1 LLGLAVKGPVEST
14 DAKSDHKGDSELS
27 RSVTRLVLIVGAP
40 LLALATIT
48 TLGAQPARPVASR
61 TVAAHVATLRAVH
74 AGVNALVGLA
84 ARATPAPTPTPAPVV
99 AAAAPAAP
107 VAARPAPVHPKP
119 PPPPPPPVVGVGGA
133 AGVEFSLVN
142 QDRAANGV
150 APLAYSGALGR
161 VAQYR
166 AQDML
171 NRGYFS
177 HYDPATGQLAFS
189 ALMRLWG
196 IPYTTAGENIAW
208 STNPSMAAINTM
220 FMNSP
225 EHRANI
231 LNGAYHQAGI
241 GVAGNGAK
249 TMVVEVFSN

>member
-1 LLGLAVKGPVEST
+1 
-14 DAKSDHKGDSELS
+14 LS
-27 RSVTRLVLIVGAP
+27 RSVTRVTLIISIPMLTLAVVAIVGS
-40 LLALATIT
+40 
-48 TLGAQPARPVASR
+48 QRPHSVVASR
-61 TVAAHVATLRAVH
+61 ITAANVAFLRPRHAGLNDLARLVDDATPAPAPVAAIAAP
-74 AGVNALVGLA
+74 A
-84 ARATPAPTPTPAPVV
+84 ARATAVRPAPPR
-99 AAAAPAAP
+99 PAAP
-107 VAARPAPVHPKP
+107 PVST
-119 PPPPPPPVVGVGGA
+119 VGGA

-150 APLAYSGALGR
+150 AGLRFSGALAR

-189 ALMRLWG
+189 ALMHLWG

-208 STNPSMAAINTM
+208 STNPSMAGINTM

-231 LNGAYHQAGI
+231 LKGAYHQVGI
-241 GVAGNGAK
+241 GVASNGVK

>member
-1 LLGLAVKGPVEST
+1 M
-14 DAKSDHKGDSELS
+14 S
-27 RSVTRLVLIVGAP
+27 RSVTRVTLIISIPLLTLAVVAIVGS
-40 LLALATIT
+40 
-48 TLGAQPARPVASR
+48 QRPHSVVASR
-61 TVAAHVATLRAVH
+61 LSGANVAFLRPRH
-74 AGVNALVGLA
+74 AGLNDLTRLVDDAPPA
-84 ARATPAPTPTPAPVV
+84 AASGP
-99 AAAAPAAP
+99 AAAPAP
-107 VAARPAPVHPKP
+107 VAARSTALRPAPRAPA
-119 PPPPPPPVVGVGGA
+119 PPVSTVGGA

-150 APLAYSGALGR
+150 AALRFSGALAR

-177 HYDPATGQLAFS
+177 HYVPATGQLAF
-189 ALMRLWG
+189 AVLMRLWG

-231 LNGAYHQAGI
+231 LKSAYHQVGM
-241 GVAGNGAK
+241 GVASNGVK

>member
-1 LLGLAVKGPVEST
+1 
-14 DAKSDHKGDSELS
+14 LS
-27 RSVTRLVLIVGAP
+27 RSVTRVAFIVSIPLLTLAAVAIVGSQR
-40 LLALATIT
+40 
-48 TLGAQPARPVASR
+48 GHSVVASR
-61 TVAAHVATLRAVH
+61 LTSSHVAFLRPRH
-74 AGVNALVGLA
+74 AGPNDLA
-84 ARATPAPTPTPAPVV
+84 RLIDDAPPAPAPAAAAEP
-99 AAAAPAAP
+99 AAAPAP
-107 VAARPAPVHPKP
+107 VAAPPVAVRPAPPKP
-119 PPPPPPPVVGVGGA
+119 AAPPVSSVGGA

-150 APLAYSGALGR
+150 AALRFSGALAR

-189 ALMRLWG
+189 ALLRLWG

-208 STNPSMAAINTM
+208 STNPSMAGINTM

-231 LNGAYHQAGI
+231 LNSAYHQVGI
-241 GVAGNGAK
+241 GVASNGVK

>member
-1 LLGLAVKGPVEST
+1 M
-14 DAKSDHKGDSELS
+14 S
-27 RSVTRLVLIVGAP
+27 RSVTRVTLIISIPMLTLAVLAIVGS
-40 LLALATIT
+40 
-48 TLGAQPARPVASR
+48 QRPHSVVASR
-61 TVAAHVATLRAVH
+61 ITTANVAFLRPRHV
-74 AGVNALVGLA
+74 GPNDLA
-84 ARATPAPTPTPAPVV
+84 RLGDDATPAPAPV
-99 AAAAPAAP
+99 AAP
-107 VAARPAPVHPKP
+107 VAAPAARATAVRPAPPKP
-119 PPPPPPPVVGVGGA
+119 AAPPVSAVGGA
-133 AGVEFSLVN
+133 AGVQFSLVN

-150 APLAYSGALGR
+150 AALRFSGALAR

-177 HYDPATGQLAFS
+177 HYDPATGQLAFA
-189 ALMRLWG
+189 ALMHLWG

-208 STNPSMAAINTM
+208 STNPSMAGINTM

-231 LNGAYHQAGI
+231 LKSAYHLIGI
-241 GVAGNGAK
+241 GVASNGVK